1 MFTSWFLN
9 GDRRKEGNHDNQM
22 NAAEPH
28 VLPILYQVWI
38 KISGIKK
45 KRERKKK
52 KKKKKKT
59 SKQTNKKPLSKPAI
73 FSRPGSFSGEAWH

>member
-38 KISGIKK
+38 KISGFMKLGV
-45 KRERKKK
+45 EWEY
-52 KKKKKKT
+52 KKKKKT